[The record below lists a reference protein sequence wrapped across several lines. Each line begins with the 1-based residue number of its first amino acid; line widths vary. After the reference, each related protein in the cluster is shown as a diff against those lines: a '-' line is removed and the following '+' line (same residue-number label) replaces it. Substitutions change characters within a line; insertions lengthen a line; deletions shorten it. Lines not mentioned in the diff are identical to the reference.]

1 MQPPLVILL
10 ISAFMHGTV
19 TSSAAGGMTDDLIDC
34 RIYTLGV
41 EGASNQTPT
50 IPFRQ
55 HMTVSFFT
63 AGQADSRVQTTIH
76 LVDSSS
82 EGGSVT
88 IFINRDAEVVL
99 RSGGTQ
105 LGGSLKLPPAP
116 SPPSHGRWG
125 TWTSLVVSFHDFC
138 LVVYSQEDPVGAVI
152 AADVNLKGNISSFV
166 ASSTLTYLVLDCP
179 AGCHVH
185 DGRSPLVNRWLPLPP
200 HLNLFVAASGQNA
213 SSSLSLAFKSEA
225 TDYPGLKATEL
236 EVGRWRGRNGQ
247 AASGEWHRVRITRL
261 GETSVNISWGEGSR
275 IVDVPPG
282 KRVFSVANASAVVW
296 SLYCFPDVA
305 RGQEAWL
312 NHTSPARD
320 DPPPNPDEDESQS
333 AGADEES
340 QEEGADE
347 GEPREEGSVG
357 EGQVW
362 AWVLTGLAFF
372 LVMVLALALCTR
384 MKPRREITSHGDY
397 LPSIGIVS
405 HRHIPETGGREAEE
419 MSEPGSPTI
428 PVPVINHKLPEEN
441 DHSTK
446 KL

>member
-41 EGASNQTPT
+41 EGASNKTPT

-55 HMTVSFFT
+55 HMTVSFFN
-63 AGQADSRVQTTIH
+63 AGVADSRVQTTIH
-76 LVDSSS
+76 LVDSRS
-82 EGGSVT
+82 ETGSVT
-88 IFINRDAEVVL
+88 IFINRDAEVIL
-99 RSGGTQ
+99 RSGGAQ
-105 LGGSLKLPPAP
+105 LGVPLKLPP
-116 SPPSHGRWG
+116 PPSSFTHAPGG
-125 TWTSLVVSFHDFC
+125 AWTSLVVSFHDFC

-152 AADVNLKGNISSFV
+152 TADVNLKGNISSFV
-166 ASSTLTYLVLDCP
+166 ASNTLTYLVLDCP

-185 DGRSPLVNRWLPLPP
+185 DGRSPLVDRWLPLPP
-200 HLNLFVAASGQNA
+200 YLNLFVSVLGQNA
-213 SSSLSLAFKSEA
+213 SSSLDLAFKSEA
-225 TDYPGLKATEL
+225 TGNAGLKKAKL
-236 EVGRWRGRNGQ
+236 EVGRWRGQGGQ
-247 AASGEWHRVRITRL
+247 VARGEWHRVQITRHA
-261 GETSVNISWGEGSR
+261 ETSVAISWAGDER
-275 IVDVPPG
+275 RVDVPRG
-282 KRVFSVANASAVVW
+282 RKLFRVARATAVVW

-312 NHTSPARD
+312 NHTSPD
-320 DPPPNPDEDESQS
+320 DPPPNPDEDGNQS
-333 AGADEES
+333 TNADKED

-347 GEPREEGSVG
+347 GDTREEGSLG

-372 LVMVLALALCTR
+372 LVMILALALCTR
-384 MKPRREITSHGDY
+384 MKPRHEVTSHGDY

-428 PVPVINHKLPEEN
+428 PATVINHKLPEEN